1 MLCHIRN
8 LQIPS
13 REERVL
19 MQTGHGAPHL
29 TPWILLVFWGL
40 SRAQCTL
47 CKLSAL
53 TNVTMQPSNAFL
65 FECVRCLFEA
75 CRYVS
80 SPHSWRAPGGQK
92 SISVAQKL
100 KLQMIVGFRVYTK
113 PGVTGKSS

>member
-1 MLCHIRN
+1 
-8 LQIPS
+8 
-13 REERVL
+13 
-19 MQTGHGAPHL
+19 MQMGHGAPHL
-29 TPWILLVFWGL
+29 TPWILLFFWGL

-92 SISVAQKL
+92 SKSVAQKL

-113 PGVTGKSS
+113 PGVTGRALNR